1 MKLRTPGTLS
11 AAINE
16 IKRKLTEEKCAE
28 LVERSESLIRKW
40 ADPDDPALPNL
51 RQSLLLDVAYMQA
64 GFGEPPIQSWYMDRL
79 DGIMSDAPRDTTSI
93 VLSTLHAQS
102 ALGQVALTVAQFT
115 ERDSDRGDKLSPNER
130 AVVLG
135 MVENL
140 SAELDKLEG
149 ALQDKMDLPGPI
161 ALSKLPVK

>member
-28 LVERSESLIRKW
+28 ILERSESLIRKW

-51 RQSLLLDVAYMQA
+51 RQSLLLDAAYIQA

-79 DGIMSDAPRDTTSI
+79 DGIMSDTPKDTTSI
-93 VLSTLHAQS
+93 VVSTLHAQS
-102 ALGQVALTVAQFT
+102 ALGQVASAVAQFT
-115 ERDSDRGDKLSPNER
+115 ETGSEHGSELSPNER

-135 MVENL
+135 MVEKL
-140 SAELDKLEG
+140 SLELDKLEG
-149 ALQDKMDLPGPI
+149 SLQENMDLPGPI
-161 ALSKLPVK
+161 SLSQFRAK